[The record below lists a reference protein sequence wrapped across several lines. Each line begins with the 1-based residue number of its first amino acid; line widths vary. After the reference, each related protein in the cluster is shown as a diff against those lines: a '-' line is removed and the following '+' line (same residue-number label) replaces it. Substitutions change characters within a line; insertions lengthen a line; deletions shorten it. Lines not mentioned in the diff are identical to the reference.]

1 MLIRFF
7 IYGGIFRT
15 FQLCIRLNGE
25 LVNRFCVNSLL
36 FFRRFLRIFVP
47 DRKKNE
53 ADIRYIL
60 FAVGQPV
67 GTGGGCVST
76 SSSQ

>member
-1 MLIRFF
+1 MRFN
-7 IYGGIFRT
+7 R
-15 FQLCIRLNGE
+15 E
-25 LVNRFCVNSLL
+25 LASVFCVDCLL
-36 FFRRFLRIFVP
+36 FFRRFLCNFVP

-53 ADIRYIL
+53 ANLRYIL

-67 GTGGGCVST
+67 GAGGRCVST